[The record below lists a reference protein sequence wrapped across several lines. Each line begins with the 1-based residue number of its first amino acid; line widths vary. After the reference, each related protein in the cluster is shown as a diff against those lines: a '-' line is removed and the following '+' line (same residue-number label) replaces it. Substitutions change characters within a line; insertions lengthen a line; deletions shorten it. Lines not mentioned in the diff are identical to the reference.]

1 MSNKQTSEVVKK
13 LTLARKVLGLSQERV
28 AFDTGISQT
37 HLSNIENGKK
47 DPRLSTVEKLMKE
60 YELEWNL
67 CARP

>member
-1 MSNKQTSEVVKK
+1 MSNRQTSEVVKK

-47 DPRLSTVEKLMKE
+47 DPRLSTIEKLVEE
-60 YELEWNL
+60 YGLEWNL
-67 CARP
+67 CARS

>member
-1 MSNKQTSEVVKK
+1 MSNRQTSEVVKK
-13 LTLARKVLGLSQERV
+13 LTLARKLLGLSQERV

-67 CARP
+67 CARS

>member
-1 MSNKQTSEVVKK
+1 MSRQTSEVVKK

-47 DPRLSTVEKLMKE
+47 DPRLSTVEKLMEE

-67 CARP
+67 CARS

>member
-13 LTLARKVLGLSQERV
+13 LTLARKVIGLSQERV

-47 DPRLSTVEKLMKE
+47 DPRLSTVMKLMEE
-60 YELEWNL
+60 YELEWNI

>member
-1 MSNKQTSEVVKK
+1 MSNRQTSEVVKK

-47 DPRLSTVEKLMKE
+47 DPRLSTVMKLMEE
-60 YELEWNL
+60 YELEWKL
-67 CARP
+67 CARS

>member
-1 MSNKQTSEVVKK
+1 MSNKQTSEVVKR

-47 DPRLSTVEKLMKE
+47 DPRLSTVMKLMEE

-67 CARP
+67 CVRS

>member
-1 MSNKQTSEVVKK
+1 MSRQTSEVVKN
-13 LTLARKVLGLSQERV
+13 LTLARKLLGLSQERV

-47 DPRLSTVEKLMKE
+47 DPRLSTVMKLVEE

-67 CARP
+67 CARS

>member
-1 MSNKQTSEVVKK
+1 MSRQTSEVVKK

-47 DPRLSTVEKLMKE
+47 DPRLSTVMKLMEE

-67 CARP
+67 CARS

>member
-1 MSNKQTSEVVKK
+1 MSKQTSEVVKK

-47 DPRLSTVEKLMKE
+47 DPRLSTVMKLMEE
-60 YELEWNL
+60 YELEWNI
-67 CARP
+67 CARS

>member
-67 CARP
+67 CVRS

>member
-1 MSNKQTSEVVKK
+1 MSRQTSEVVKK

-60 YELEWNL
+60 YELEWNI

>member
-47 DPRLSTVEKLMKE
+47 DPRLSTVEKLMEE

-67 CARP
+67 CARS